1 MRKVFIVNSSYD
13 YERMF
18 EAHGWMVVSDVE
30 LADLI
35 QFTGGEDVHPSFYD
49 ERPHQFSF
57 SNIHRDNYEI
67 PFFQYGITN
76 SIPMAGICRGGQFL
90 NVMNGGRMYQ
100 HVSKHTGSHKALYA
114 VDGREVYVTSTHH
127 QMMRPGPSGEVF
139 LTAQMGG
146 MKEFMPHPLDPSNK
160 PIINAI
166 DEDDV
171 EGVFYPN
178 SRTVCFQ
185 PHPEFRGHEELA
197 TFYFEVINKFLF

>member
-1 MRKVFIVNSSYD
+1 
-13 YERMF
+13 
-18 EAHGWMVVSDVE
+18 
-30 LADLI
+30 
-35 QFTGGEDVHPSFYD
+35 
-49 ERPHQFSF
+49 
-57 SNIHRDNYEI
+57 
-67 PFFQYGITN
+67 
-76 SIPMAGICRGGQFL
+76 
-90 NVMNGGRMYQ
+90 MYQ

-171 EGVFYPN
+171 EGVFYPI
-178 SRTVCFQ
+178 SRSICIEEDDVEGVFYPISRSICFQ
-185 PHPEFRGHEELA
+185 PHPEFRGHEELS